1 MNENETDA
9 IHLSLEDVMELLDVQ
24 TIPGKARE
32 LERLRRWIERM
43 VKSRGEDY
51 VWENRQ
57 NLISQWEQYSKTSFK
72 SCV

>member
-1 MNENETDA
+1 MNEPPA
-9 IHLSLEDVMELLDVQ
+9 IHLSLKDVMELLDVQ

-43 VKSRGEDY
+43 VKSRGKDY

>member
-1 MNENETDA
+1 MNETDA

-43 VKSRGEDY
+43 VKSRGKDY

>member
-1 MNENETDA
+1 MNEPDA
-9 IHLSLEDVMELLDVQ
+9 IRLSLKDVMELLGVQ

-43 VKSRGEDY
+43 VTSRGKDY
-51 VWENRQ
+51 VWENRR

>member
-1 MNENETDA
+1 MNETDA

-43 VKSRGEDY
+43 VKSRGKDY
-51 VWENRQ
+51 VRKNRQ
-57 NLISQWEQYSKTSFK
+57 NLISQWEQYSKTSFT

>member
-1 MNENETDA
+1 MNEPPA
-9 IHLSLEDVMELLDVQ
+9 IRLSLKDVWELLDVQ

-43 VKSRGEDY
+43 VKSRGKDY

-57 NLISQWEQYSKTSFK
+57 DLISQWEQYAKTSFK